1 MFHIDPDFPVTGE
14 QVLAELG
21 IDPRAVRDAIEDDRA
36 RRCPDREAV
45 YPAPRI
51 ADLSGPFPAWAGAV
65 E

>member
-21 IDPRAVRDAIEDDRA
+21 IDPRSALEAIEDDRA
-36 RRCPDREAV
+36 RRCPDRDTV
-45 YPAPRI
+45 HPQRRI
-51 ADLSGPFPAWAGAV
+51 ADLDGESPSRRAA